1 MATRNVRT
9 IATRTRRVM
18 GRPRLGWA
26 LIVVMLA
33 GVLSVPTGAQAPI
46 PIAAPFDMTG
56 FIQSATVDNPNDLFS
71 GGSITINNIK
81 MIVPRNTLLQFP
93 ATGMTWQEAFAL
105 APAPYTKLQTGLA
118 MNDVPRPATTYEA
131 HVVGNRVGS
140 QHIVGLLFLAQQSL
154 HAGQGY
160 ITAIDYATGEMR
172 VGGSL
177 GNTGLDTRVRI
188 NDPIGRFGR
197 AFSPDVRFT
206 IDEDNPTIHTGN
218 FYPMC
223 LPRTDPTVAD
233 DPLCPQK
240 NRPRDTTGKYLTLFT
255 MPPAGAQ
262 TGPDARLMAPF
273 EVGDFVDYNGIQ
285 ILSGSGMYIAA
296 HTMVSNM
303 TIMTAPNT
311 QPAYV
316 GMEVLLAGITT
327 KIGAPP
333 GTEGAVRTRVEGFS
347 TDVTLQNVIQ
357 IMALDVDPCS
367 GLESERT
374 WGFAATDTLV
384 ALGRFRFRPS
394 SKDET
399 FLPGVRELRVR
410 NASGTMATPTPNG
423 LLAGEYSAP
432 IFEYLFSE
440 PAPAGGIQPLP
451 NNFWDLQF
459 LAQGSGPFTGRLG
472 QSGVL
477 GQLAPWPG
485 ALAPDAGCGANT
497 VAVPPIPSTPAPTA
511 LADTIGMTGT
521 SLQFSSTTLLANDT
535 GAAPVSVVAVAPFS
549 AGGGTIAGSDPFLF
563 IPSPSFTGTDSFAYE
578 IVDGSGQTAIG
589 VVTVTSTADTTPPS
603 VSLTSPNGGL
613 VSGAIMLAAS
623 ASDNVGVAGV
633 RFLDG
638 VAQIGGEVTAAP
650 FQASWTTALVANGIH
665 NLMAVARDVAGN
677 ITTSAIVGVNVSNVV
692 LNVAPIA
699 NADSATTNAGTA
711 VTLAVLANDT
721 DANGDALV
729 ITGVSNMVGGTAT
742 VNGGA
747 TITFQPVA
755 GFSGTGSFVYAISD
769 GHGGTASGSATIVVI
784 PPPNQPPSAN
794 PDSAATAAGVAVTI
808 PVLANDTDP
817 NGDALTVTAV
827 GNAVGGAASINANNT
842 VTFSPAAGFS
852 GAASFT
858 YTISDGKGG
867 TASTGVTVTVTLAP
881 AVDKTVSVDGTG
893 ARTTPLFSTTNAG
906 EVLVAFAASDGPSAA
921 NAQTLTISGAGLA
934 WTRVRSTA
942 GRPGVVEIW
951 TATAPTVLTNVSVT
965 STQSVTAGGP
975 YNQSLTVVTF
985 TGISGVGASGVAS
998 GLSTN
1003 ASAGLVTQA
1012 AGSLIYGV
1020 GNDFDRAVTRTVP
1033 AGQTKVHEF
1042 FAPTGDTFWV
1052 QAANAPVAAA
1062 GTTVTLNATVPAPA
1076 DQFNFAIVE
1085 LKR

>member
-1 MATRNVRT
+1 MASRFRGTSVLVV
-9 IATRTRRVM
+9 AT
-18 GRPRLGWA
+18 
-26 LIVVMLA
+26 LA
-33 GVLSVPTGAQAPI
+33 AALSVRTGAQPAI
-46 PIAAPFDMTG
+46 PAASPFDMTG

-71 GGSITINNIK
+71 GGTITINNIR

-140 QHIVGLLFLAQQSL
+140 QHIVGLLFLSQQSL
-154 HAGQGY
+154 HAGQGF

-172 VGGSL
+172 VGGV
-177 GNTGLDTRVRI
+177 GDATRVRI
-188 NDPIGRFGR
+188 NDPLGRFGR

-206 IDEDNPTIHTGN
+206 IDEDNPTIHTHN

-223 LPRTDPTVAD
+223 LPRTDPASAD

-240 NRPRDTTGKYLTLFT
+240 NRPRDTTGRFLTLFN
-255 MPPAGAQ
+255 MPPPGSP
-262 TGPDARLMAPF
+262 TGPDPRLMAPF
-273 EVGDFVDYNGIQ
+273 EVGDFIDYSGIQ
-285 ILSGSGMYIAA
+285 ITDAGGPYIAA
-296 HTMVSNM
+296 HTIVSNM
-303 TIMTAPNT
+303 TIMTAPGT

-316 GMEVLLAGITT
+316 GMEVLLMGVST
-327 KIGAPP
+327 KAGAPP

-347 TDVTLQNVIQ
+347 TDVTLQNVVQ

-367 GLESERT
+367 GSESERT
-374 WGFAATDTLV
+374 WGFAAVDTLV

-394 SKDET
+394 TKDET

-410 NASGTMATPTPNG
+410 NAAGTAPAPTPNG

-432 IFEYLFSE
+432 LFEYLFSE

-472 QSGVL
+472 QTGIL
-477 GQLAPWPG
+477 GQLSPWPG
-485 ALAPDAGCGANT
+485 ALAPDASCGANT
-497 VAVPPIPSTPAPTA
+497 IAAPPVPTTPAPTA
-511 LADTIGMTGT
+511 LADTIGMTGA
-521 SLQFSSTTLLANDT
+521 SVQFSSTTLLANDS
-535 GAAPVSVVAVAPFS
+535 GAAPVTLVAVAPFS
-549 AGGGTIAGSDPFLF
+549 AGGGTITGNDPFTF
-563 IPSPSFTGTDSFAYE
+563 TPGPAFTGTDSFAYE
-578 IVDGSGQTAIG
+578 ISDASGQTAVG
-589 VVTVTSTADTTPPS
+589 VVTVTSTADATPPS
-603 VSLTSPNGGL
+603 VSLTSPSGGL
-613 VSGAIMLAAS
+613 VSGAIMLTAS

-633 RFLDG
+633 RFFDG
-638 VAQIGGEVTAAP
+638 TTQIDGEVGAPP
-650 FQASWTTALVANGIH
+650 FQKSWNTALVANGIH
-665 NLMAVARDVAGN
+665 NLTAVARDVAGN
-677 ITTSAIVGVNVSNVV
+677 ITTSAVVGVNVSNVV
-692 LNVAPIA
+692 ANVAPIA

-721 DANGDALV
+721 DANGDALT
-729 ITGVSNMVGGTAT
+729 IAGVSNPVGGTAT

-755 GFSGTGSFVYAISD
+755 GFAGTGSFTYTISD
-769 GHGGTASGSATIVVI
+769 GHGGTASGSATVVVLA
-784 PPPNQPPSAN
+784 PPNQPPAAN
-794 PDSAATAAGVAVTI
+794 PDSATTAAGVPVTI
-808 PVLANDTDP
+808 SVLANDSDP
-817 NGDALTVTAV
+817 NGDPLIVAAV
-827 GNAVGGAASINANNT
+827 SNAVGGSAAINAANT
-842 VTFSPAAGFS
+842 VTFTPAAGFS
-852 GAASFT
+852 GAGSFT

-867 TASTGVTVTVTLAP
+867 TASTSVTVTVTLVP
-881 AVDKTVSVDGTG
+881 AVDRTVSADGTG
-893 ARTTPLFSTTNAG
+893 ARTTPLFSTATAG

-921 NAQTLTISGAGLA
+921 NAQTLTISGAGLT
-934 WTRVRSTA
+934 WTRVRSIA

-951 TATAPTVLTNVSVT
+951 TATAPAVLNNVSVT

-975 YNQSLTVVTF
+975 YNQSLTVVAF
-985 TGISGVGASGVAS
+985 TGISGIGASNAAS

-1012 AGSLIYGV
+1012 AGSLVYAV
-1020 GNDFDRAVTRTVP
+1020 GNDFDRAVARTVP

-1042 FAPTGDTFWV
+1042 FAPSGDTFWV
-1052 QAANAPVAAA
+1052 QTANAPIAAA

-1085 LKR
+1085 LKRQ